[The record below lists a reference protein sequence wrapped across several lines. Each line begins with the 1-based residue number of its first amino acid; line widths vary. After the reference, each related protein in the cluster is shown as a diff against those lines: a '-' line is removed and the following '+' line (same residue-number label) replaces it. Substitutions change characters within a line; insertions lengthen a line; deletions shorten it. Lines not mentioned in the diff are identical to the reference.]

1 MLTIPEKRKSNL
13 KGAAIMDKADTDNGY
28 TKIANQLL
36 VKICCSNL
44 TQNEIKVLLAIA
56 RLSYG
61 WNQKDTASRAGSKEL
76 REMTGLFTNQIYLVI
91 RSLKAKKV
99 IVVTKKKQNTYKINT
114 YLSEWQVVTNN
125 DQSQIVTSNDSL
137 LVTNRYYDIV
147 TKHDHGIVTNRYHD
161 IVTNR
166 YYTTSANSAPEA
178 ARQTTKEIKE
188 IKERK
193 ESEILP
199 SDYYQKTLKAL
210 GLPSTGIISPKDHS
224 VLVALL
230 KDNCNFDDIEQARIK
245 RKKNRLEWIQDSV
258 CEMRDARL
266 ATVAKPDEN
275 GIPILPNGYMD
286 WDNMSFEQKQFAV
299 QRGYER

>member
-1 MLTIPEKRKSNL
+1 MSQLENS
-13 KGAAIMDKADTDNGY
+13 Y
-28 TKIANQLL
+28 TKIANELLEAIAAIRIPGEAMQILL
-36 VKICCSNL
+36 VIIRKTCGYHKNKDAISLSQFVSATGMKKPNVCRAIKKLLDMNIIKPLSKKIIKIIEKDNAYISEYELNKDCASWKPLSKKITLSKKIKTVIKKDNL
-44 TQNEIKVLLAIA
+44 P
-56 RLSYG
+56 LS
-61 WNQKDTASRAGSKEL
+61 
-76 REMTGLFTNQIYLVI
+76 
-91 RSLKAKKV
+91 KK
-99 IVVTKKKQNTYKINT
+99 I
-114 YLSEWQVVTNN
+114 
-125 DQSQIVTSNDSL
+125 
-137 LVTNRYYDIV
+137 
-147 TKHDHGIVTNRYHD
+147 
-161 IVTNR
+161 
-166 YYTTSANSAPEA
+166 P
-178 ARQTTKEIKE
+178 TKETITKE

-286 WDNMSFEQKQFAV
+286 WDNMTFEQKQFAI
-299 QRGYER
+299 QRGYEK

>member
-44 TQNEIKVLLAIA
+44 TQNEMRVLLAIA

-114 YLSEWQVVTNN
+114 YLSEWQVVTNHY
-125 DQSQIVTSNDSL
+125 QSQIITSNESL
-137 LVTNRYYDIV
+137 LVTNRDYDIVTKHDYDIVTNRYYDIV
-147 TKHDHGIVTNRYHD
+147 T
-161 IVTNR
+161 NR
-166 YYTTSANSAPEA
+166 YYATNSNSAPEA
-178 ARQTTKEIKE
+178 ARQTPKEIKE

-230 KDNCNFDDIEQARIK
+230 KDNCSFDDIEQARIK

-286 WDNMSFEQKQFAV
+286 WDNMTFEQKQFAI
-299 QRGYER
+299 QRGYEK